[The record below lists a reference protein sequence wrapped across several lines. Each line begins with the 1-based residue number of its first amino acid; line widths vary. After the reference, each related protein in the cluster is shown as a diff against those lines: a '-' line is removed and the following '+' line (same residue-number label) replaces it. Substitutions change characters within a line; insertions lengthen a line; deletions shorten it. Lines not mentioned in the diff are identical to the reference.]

1 MRKRP
6 WLLFVLAIVGAGIA
20 ALAWESCD
28 DTPVQQVGATAEQP
42 TMRFDIAE
50 ALPDEPATAER
61 DRVRMGRSLAVY
73 VRPARKGRVEYFAQL
88 PSAVGMGPKLLSDK
102 HYGLDAY
109 AGRRG
114 ETEILAGHSERLG
127 TLLIHECRLDKTDLC
142 TAYAWAEPSLE
153 VRYVFNRSHL
163 DDWRQILDFV
173 LARLAGHS
181 P

>member
-1 MRKRP
+1 MRKRH

-20 ALAWESCD
+20 ALAWNVRD
-28 DTPVQQVGATAEQP
+28 DKPTERTREAATEQP

-61 DRVRMGRSLAVY
+61 DRVRMGRSLAIY
-73 VRPARKGRVEYFAQL
+73 LRPARTTRAVYFAEL
-88 PSAVGMGPKLLSDK
+88 PKALQMGVKLLSDK

-114 ETEILAGHSERLG
+114 ETEILAAHSERLG
-127 TLLIHECRLDKTDLC
+127 ALLIHECRLDKPGMC
-142 TAYAWAEPSLE
+142 TAYAWAEPGLE

-163 DDWRQILDFV
+163 DDWRQLLDFV
-173 LARLAGHS
+173 LARVAHHD
-181 P
+181 